1 MLIEPKWA
9 WHWPCLF
16 ILWCDRWWIWV
27 SHRPQC
33 LCSPLNVIR
42 SFSGFWNCLISTL
55 VRMPYSNLG
64 LCFFRL
70 HRMWLIATDVT
81 CSMIFVSVCLSV
93 CSSHVLLHKNGWNSR
108 DAILGADW
116 WMWGQ
121 GTMYYI
127 IWVQDQANPF
137 SLQRQGW
144 RDSNASFCQI
154 TLDIQTENNV
164 AGAKFYCWWQLPLS
178 Y

>member
-1 MLIEPKWA
+1 MLIAPKRA

-16 ILWCDRWWIWV
+16 ILWCGRWWIWV

-121 GTMYYI
+121 GTMYYYMGSRSGESIFTSAARVTRQQCI
-127 IWVQDQANPF
+127 ILPNHF
-137 SLQRQGW
+137 GH
-144 RDSNASFCQI
+144 SNW
-154 TLDIQTENNV
+154 
-164 AGAKFYCWWQLPLS
+164 K
-178 Y
+178 